1 MSAPEPTLAGAGV
14 EQSLLTTTELD
25 RYDEALSDFERAV
38 RLDPQYEVARKNL
51 DAARQ
56 RRDDAQG

>member
-14 EQSLLTTTELD
+14 EQSLLTTTELE

>member
-1 MSAPEPTLAGAGV
+1 
-14 EQSLLTTTELD
+14 LD

>member
-14 EQSLLTTTELD
+14 EQSLLTTELD

>member
-14 EQSLLTTTELD
+14 EQSLLTTELD

-51 DAARQ
+51 YAARQ